1 MDLFVRA
8 GGFLYL
14 YWVMTALQ
22 TIGKIGTDAVK
33 ELRLQ
38 KLRNGLPF
46 MINSDDLE
54 SNQCYLE
61 FPDGTIKLV
70 FLATGA
76 REFTTVKALS
86 SIDARSL
93 RVKEGLP
100 QP

>member
-46 MINSDDLE
+46 MIDSDDLE
-54 SNQCYLE
+54 SDQCYLE

-70 FLATGA
+70 FLSTGA
-76 REFTTVKALS
+76 REFSTIRTLLANE
-86 SIDARSL
+86 ARSL

-100 QP
+100 HP